1 MRNTLSDLNNYLF
14 EQMERL
20 SDDSMTEEQLQKEI
34 VRSKAIQG
42 VAQTIVNNA
51 TLALNTMKQIYE
63 QGDKMPLP
71 PVLGGDEGAKKA
83 LQGVQGG
90 SAG

>member
-1 MRNTLSDLNNYLF
+1 MKNTLSDLNNYLF

-20 SDDSMTEEQLQKEI
+20 NDESLTDEDLQKEI

-51 TLALNTMKQIYE
+51 TLALNTMKQVYE
-63 QGDKMPLP
+63 QGDKMTLP
-71 PVLGGDEGAKKA
+71 PVLGGDGGAHKA
-83 LQGVQGG
+83 LQG
-90 SAG
+90 

>member
-1 MRNTLSDLNNYLF
+1 MKNTLSDLNNYLF

-20 SDDSMTEEQLQKEI
+20 NDESLTDEQLEKEI

-63 QGDKMPLP
+63 QGDKMVLP
-71 PVLGGDEGAKKA
+71 PVLGGDVGAHKA
-83 LQGVQGG
+83 LQG
-90 SAG
+90 

>member
-1 MRNTLSDLNNYLF
+1 MKNTLSDLNNYLF

-20 SDDSMTEEQLQKEI
+20 NDESLTDEDLQKEI

-63 QGDKMPLP
+63 QGDKMTLP
-71 PVLGGDEGAKKA
+71 PVLGGDVGAHKA
-83 LQGVQGG
+83 LQG
-90 SAG
+90 

>member
-1 MRNTLSDLNNYLF
+1 MKNTLSDLNNYLF

-20 SDDSMTEEQLQKEI
+20 NDESLTDEQLQKEI

-51 TLALNTMKQIYE
+51 TLALSTMKQVYE
-63 QGDKMPLP
+63 QGDKMNLP
-71 PVLGGDEGAKKA
+71 PVLGGEEGGRKA
-83 LQGVQGG
+83 LQGL
-90 SAG
+90 

>member
-1 MRNTLSDLNNYLF
+1 MKNTLSDLNNYLF

-20 SDDSMTEEQLQKEI
+20 NDDSLTDEQLQKEI
-34 VRSKAIQG
+34 VRSKAVTT

-63 QGDKMPLP
+63 QGETMELP
-71 PVLGGDEGAKKA
+71 PVLGGENGARKA
-83 LQGVQGG
+83 LQG
-90 SAG
+90 

>member
-1 MRNTLSDLNNYLF
+1 MKNTLSDLNNYLF

-20 SDDSMTEEQLQKEI
+20 NDESLTDEDLQKEI

-63 QGDKMPLP
+63 QGDKMALP
-71 PVLGGDEGAKKA
+71 PVLGGEVGARKA
-83 LQGVQGG
+83 LQG
-90 SAG
+90 

>member
-1 MRNTLSDLNNYLF
+1 MKNTLSDLNNYLF

-20 SDDSMTEEQLQKEI
+20 NDDSLTDEQLQKEI
-34 VRSKAIQG
+34 VRSKAVTT

-63 QGDKMPLP
+63 QGETMELP
-71 PVLGGDEGAKKA
+71 PVLGVENGARKA
-83 LQGVQGG
+83 LQG
-90 SAG
+90 